1 MKTGLLRKFGD
12 MRISMAIDI
21 LINKILGMN
30 GG

>member
-1 MKTGLLRKFGD
+1 MKTGLLRKFGA